1 MLLGS
6 VSVARAQTS
15 APTLQVDGG
24 NAAQDFA
31 AASAAKAMPLSDLAA
46 ADTFSSPAAKPA
58 NSFAAP
64 VVTTA
69 LAMPLEN
76 GGAGITAPATEVS
89 LRRT

>member
-1 MLLGS
+1 VLPGTDK
-6 VSVARAQTS
+6 RAHS
-15 APTLQVDGG
+15 AGRRG
-24 NAAQDFA
+24 ERRAGFRA

-76 GGAGITAPATEVS
+76 GEPASPPPATEVS